1 MEGLKIA
8 AAIWPGPVVLVSVLI
23 LKNETLDPPMET
35 AIYLLLGVSFV
46 VAAFIMLSR
55 LFSDPPDLDHPD

>member
-8 AAIWPGPVVLVSVLI
+8 GAVWPLPIVLVAIFIV
-23 LKNETLDPPMET
+23 KNETLGPIMQT
-35 AIYLLLGVSFV
+35 AFYLLLGVSFV

-55 LFSDPPDLDHPD
+55 LFSDPPDLGHPD